1 MRVKLRNGQ
10 IVITASVYS
19 GSNIT
24 IVNAKVTV
32 NGVVQDVELVGD
44 LNGTIHVDVDRL
56 ENSCGKVVANKA
68 GSILT
73 LCGDVVCGV
82 VAESVQ
88 TKSGYISCG
97 NIGGSLRAHAKVS
110 GATR

>member
-1 MRVKLRNGQ
+1 
-10 IVITASVYS
+10 
-19 GSNIT
+19 
-24 IVNAKVTV
+24 
-32 NGVVQDVELVGD
+32 
-44 LNGTIHVDVDRL
+44 
-56 ENSCGKVVANKA
+56 VVANKA

-88 TKSGYISCG
+88 TKSGDVSCG
-97 NIGGSLRAHAKVS
+97 NIGGSLRAHAKVA